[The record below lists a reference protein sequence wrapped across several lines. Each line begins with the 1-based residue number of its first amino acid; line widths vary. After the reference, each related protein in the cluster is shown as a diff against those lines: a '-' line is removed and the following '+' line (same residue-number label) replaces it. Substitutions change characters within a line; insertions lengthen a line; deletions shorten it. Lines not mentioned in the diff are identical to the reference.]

1 MNGKGSQENNKEWK
15 CDEVIR
21 WLDSNLAADKDEFE
35 HQQKKFGSALKKTFS
50 SKLVNLIKVHS
61 RSVLQNYAEPTIIVI
76 IVLRICDQARPTV
89 RFLRGIEMLMFYQ
102 VQLAFQMYHTSLFCT
117 ALAADENQELSF

>member
-61 RSVLQNYAEPTIIVI
+61 R
-76 IVLRICDQARPTV
+76 ICDQARPTV